1 MKIIGNRKIII
12 LQMSFVL
19 IIQQL
24 LFEQTGKLHKLCL
37 LQGFEVTGKNIWP
50 LTRERTFNITGALL
64 RHVK

>member
-1 MKIIGNRKIII
+1 
-12 LQMSFVL
+12 MSFVL